1 MTDTQQCLARY
12 GDPAI
17 PAFQRFLVDY
27 VFPAWLAPRW
37 PNYDGRKVTHQWLNK
52 DIIKPLEAV
61 FRELIATGLVK
72 ELKTYG
78 GAGNLRYKRGMR
90 QVAANLSIH
99 PWYCALDFNQLL
111 NPLGVKLGSR
121 PGMFTPAFIAVWRKH
136 GWVCGADFS
145 RPDCMHF
152 QYIPK

>member
-12 GDPAI
+12 GDPAT

-27 VFPAWLAPRW
+27 VFPAWLAPYW
-37 PNYDGRKVTHQWLNK
+37 PPYAGRTVTHQWLNK
-52 DIIKPLEAV
+52 DIIAPLEAV
-61 FRELIATGLVK
+61 FRELISTGLVK

-78 GAGNLRYKRGMR
+78 GAGNLRYKRGMKP
-90 QVAANLSIH
+90 VAANLSIH
-99 PWYCALDFNQLL
+99 AWYCALDFNQLQ

-145 RPDCMHF
+145 RPDAMHF